1 MRTPAATVALQ
12 ERFSGVR
19 IVAQSL
25 FTYTRPSRNMI
36 EVTSLLRLDRASN
49 LKLAGELALFCGCL
63 TRREPNILGIGMT
76 KMSTSVDKLMQMAR

>member
-12 ERFSGVR
+12 ERLSGVR
-19 IVAQSL
+19 VVVLSL

-49 LKLAGELALFCGCL
+49 LKL
-63 TRREPNILGIGMT
+63 
-76 KMSTSVDKLMQMAR
+76 